1 MTIKKDYANR
11 ASLFTPTEEY
21 DNHWHSDLAMARKGI
36 IAAIVVILAALT
48 LSVVSYAAQPEAPK
62 HAHKMAV
69 SAMSLVDD
77 KGGE

>member
-21 DNHWHSDLAMARKGI
+21 DNPWHSDLAMARKGI

-48 LSVVSYAAQPEAPK
+48 LSVVSYAAQAP
-62 HAHKMAV
+62 ATQSV
-69 SAMSLVDD
+69 SSQSLVDQN
-77 KGGE
+77 GEE